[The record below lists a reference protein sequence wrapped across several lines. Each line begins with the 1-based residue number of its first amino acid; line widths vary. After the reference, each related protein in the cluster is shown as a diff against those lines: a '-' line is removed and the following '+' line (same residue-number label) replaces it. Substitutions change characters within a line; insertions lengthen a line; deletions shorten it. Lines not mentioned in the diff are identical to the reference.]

1 MSQNEERMKA
11 MQLADMPLL
20 ADHYR
25 NLSDRENAG
34 GSTAIATSGGGG
46 KGGRPDINPN
56 TNEGAEALAMAQQQF
71 NNDGSYGYYNNQGK
85 YVPFYVDALDGGGID
100 TNDTFFE
107 GAGPISTLL
116 NVAKIAPYGQSE
128 TPREQIGFRDITD
141 MRDRGGPQASG
152 GKFQGAGSYSGMM
165 NFLDELS
172 GATVP
177 EREEYVYDQYG
188 NFVPRKV
195 TLLGG

>member
-1 MSQNEERMKA
+1 
-11 MQLADMPLL
+11 
-20 ADHYR
+20 
-25 NLSDRENAG
+25 
-34 GSTAIATSGGGG
+34 
-46 KGGRPDINPN
+46 
-56 TNEGAEALAMAQQQF
+56 
-71 NNDGSYGYYNNQGK
+71 
-85 YVPFYVDALDGGGID
+85 
-100 TNDTFFE
+100 
-107 GAGPISTLL
+107 
-116 NVAKIAPYGQSE
+116 
-128 TPREQIGFRDITD
+128 